1 MNDSEARGPSDRAEG
16 LDQVQGQ
23 PLTTSAK
30 LSFTAR
36 IAGWSARR
44 RWWVLA
50 GSGLVIFLMVA
61 AMIRVGTELRDDDEG
76 VGESGEASR
85 LMQEKFRPA
94 INAEEPQVPS
104 RTERLIFS
112 SAVLGVNNV
121 AFRSSVEDLVATLR
135 DLPHVTSVV
144 TYYDLNDP
152 DMVSLDR
159 QAMLGWVTLQDA
171 SAPHNGALDLDPVL
185 AAVDSANEAAPMM
198 EIGVISFRLIE
209 EQFEEIIDEDFSR
222 ILIISL
228 VLGLGIL
235 ILAFRALVAAVIPL
249 AMALGAIFSAIGM
262 SALVSHIYPLVD
274 LYAEMILM
282 MGLAVGI
289 DYSLFVVSRFRSER
303 SAGRPKLEAIYVA
316 SNTTGRAVFYAGVTV
331 VLSLAGL
338 MLTEDPVFISLSL
351 GAIIVV
357 LFAILGSLTLLPALL
372 SALGDNVNALRIP
385 YLGRETSGGG
395 VWGALTD
402 RVLARP
408 ALLATAVTA
417 GLIALAVPV
426 FSLNLGFN
434 AGADSLPDA
443 VEGKRAVESLEKHFS
458 STLLQPARV
467 VVDHPDVRSPEIQDS
482 VGNLVQRLEQDS
494 AFLGPFEIR
503 LSEAGDLLRI
513 TVPIAGKVDDDESE
527 NALKLLRNELIPDA
541 FSGTSANVYVAGATA
556 ESVDFRDHMFNRA
569 PFVFAFVLGL
579 SFLLLLTMFRSI
591 VIPVKAII
599 LNLLSVG
606 AAYGVLVMV
615 FQLGWGISILG
626 SEASG
631 IIETWL
637 PLFLF
642 GILFGLSMDY
652 HMLMLNRIKEAHDQ
666 GYSNEESVSVGIKS
680 TAGQITSAAAIMVGV
695 FATFATS
702 RVLGLQQFGVGL
714 AVAVFIDATVIRS
727 VLLPASMKLLGE
739 RNWYLSRWLR
749 WLPQL
754 TPEQETAQQ
763 AFSSPIGD

>member
-1 MNDSEARGPSDRAEG
+1 M
-16 LDQVQGQ
+16 
-23 PLTTSAK
+23 
-30 LSFTAR
+30 
-36 IAGWSARR
+36 
-44 RWWVLA
+44 
-50 GSGLVIFLMVA
+50 
-61 AMIRVGTELRDDDEG
+61 
-76 VGESGEASR
+76 AS
-85 LMQEKFRPA
+85 
-94 INAEEPQVPS
+94 
-104 RTERLIFS
+104 
-112 SAVLGVNNV
+112 
-121 AFRSSVEDLVATLR
+121 
-135 DLPHVTSVV
+135 
-144 TYYDLNDP
+144 
-152 DMVSLDR
+152 
-159 QAMLGWVTLQDA
+159 
-171 SAPHNGALDLDPVL
+171 
-185 AAVDSANEAAPMM
+185 
-198 EIGVISFRLIE
+198 
-209 EQFEEIIDEDFSR
+209 
-222 ILIISL
+222 
-228 VLGLGIL
+228 
-235 ILAFRALVAAVIPL
+235 
-249 AMALGAIFSAIGM
+249 
-262 SALVSHIYPLVD
+262 
-274 LYAEMILM
+274 
-282 MGLAVGI
+282 
-289 DYSLFVVSRFRSER
+289 
-303 SAGRPKLEAIYVA
+303 
-316 SNTTGRAVFYAGVTV
+316 
-331 VLSLAGL
+331 
-338 MLTEDPVFISLSL
+338 
-351 GAIIVV
+351 
-357 LFAILGSLTLLPALL
+357 
-372 SALGDNVNALRIP
+372 
-385 YLGRETSGGG
+385 
-395 VWGALTD
+395 
-402 RVLARP
+402 
-408 ALLATAVTA
+408 
-417 GLIALAVPV
+417 
-426 FSLNLGFN
+426 N